1 MDGMVWYGSYDMGL
15 YVCMYV
21 CMYVWLLLY
30 TIQYRS
36 ILYSKA
42 RYIGWTITIP
52 ASLM

>member
-1 MDGMVWYGSYDMGL
+1 MIWYGMDRMIWD
-15 YVCMYV
+15 

-36 ILYSKA
+36 VLYSKA

-52 ASLM
+52 AGLM